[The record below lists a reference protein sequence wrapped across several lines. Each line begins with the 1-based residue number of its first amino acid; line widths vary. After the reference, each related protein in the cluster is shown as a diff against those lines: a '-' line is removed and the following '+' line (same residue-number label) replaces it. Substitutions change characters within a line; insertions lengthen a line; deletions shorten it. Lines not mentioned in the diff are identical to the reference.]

1 MVSNVIIL
9 LWVPVIVVVNYIDD
23 VSFYVGASC
32 WEVGQLESEI
42 DRGYF
47 IPCSGPPDMA
57 LTGMCERV
65 GDDDKDVKRPKADLW
80 LSMMCALGEDEANL
94 AHLVS
99 NDKDESEYGEAC
111 DML

>member
-1 MVSNVIIL
+1 MCCNRTHIFLAS
-9 LWVPVIVVVNYIDD
+9 DD

-32 WEVGQLESEI
+32 WEVGQLQSEI

-57 LTGMCERV
+57 LTGMCERF
-65 GDDDKDVKRPKADLW
+65 GDDDNESKRPKADLW

-94 AHLVS
+94 AHLIS
-99 NDKDESEYGEAC
+99 NDEEEYSEYGEAC
-111 DML
+111 DMF